1 MSPLADNLGM
11 VSASTGGIINYTDHI
26 KGLTIMY
33 MDLYVAERPRS
44 KHSARLAFMLEP
56 MPIHSIRLK
65 IIGEMK
71 KKKFLVDV
79 IQSVGL
85 DEREPPRNVFQH
97 LYDMCRWWQRWRKV
111 TCLPAL
117 TRTEAKEL
125 VGIVQEHIAKQL
137 VAWAQPTPDEATR
150 VCSNI
155 APDLLDVEILH
166 NR

>member
-44 KHSARLAFMLEP
+44 KHSSRIAFTLEP
-56 MPIHSIRLK
+56 MPIYSIRLK

-79 IQSVGL
+79 IQPVGAD
-85 DEREPPRNVFQH
+85 DEWTSP
-97 LYDMCRWWQRWRKV
+97 
-111 TCLPAL
+111 LPAL

-125 VGIVQEHIAKQL
+125 VGMVQEHIDKQL
-137 VAWAQPTPDEATR
+137 VAWAQQTPDEEAR

-155 APDLLDVEILH
+155 APDLLDVEIVSA
-166 NR
+166 RK

>member
-1 MSPLADNLGM
+1 MSPQADSLGM
-11 VSASTGGIINYTDHI
+11 VSASTGGIINYTDH

-56 MPIHSIRLK
+56 MPIYSIRLK

-85 DEREPPRNVFQH
+85 DEREPPRNVLQH

-111 TCLPAL
+111 TCLPPL

-125 VGIVQEHIAKQL
+125 VSMVQEHINKQL
-137 VAWAQPTPDEATR
+137 VAWAQQTPDEEAR

-155 APDLLDVEILH
+155 TPDLLDAEILH
-166 NR
+166 TR

>member
-11 VSASTGGIINYTDHI
+11 VSASTGGIINYTAHI

-56 MPIHSIRLK
+56 MPIYSIRLK

-79 IQSVGL
+79 IQPVGAD
-85 DEREPPRNVFQH
+85 DEWTSPLPP
-97 LYDMCRWWQRWRKV
+97 
-111 TCLPAL
+111 L

-125 VGIVQEHIAKQL
+125 VGMVQEHIDKQL
-137 VAWAQPTPDEATR
+137 VTWAQQTPVVDGEIVRYEEAR

-155 APDLLDVEILH
+155 TPDLLDAEILH
-166 NR
+166 TR